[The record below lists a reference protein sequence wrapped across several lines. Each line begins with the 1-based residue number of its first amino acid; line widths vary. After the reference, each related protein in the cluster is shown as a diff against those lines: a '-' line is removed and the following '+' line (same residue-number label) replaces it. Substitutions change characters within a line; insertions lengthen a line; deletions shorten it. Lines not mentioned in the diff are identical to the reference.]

1 MALFEVFVR
10 EGAAE
15 FWHSGPIWVNAGVI
29 CGSVIIAIV
38 VVLAHCPAA
47 GVNV

>member
-1 MALFEVFVR
+1 MPLVDVAGKADKTAPEQIEATGLNVGITFGVTV
-10 EGAAE
+10 
-15 FWHSGPIWVNAGVI
+15 IVN
-29 CGSVIIAIV
+29 V